1 MTFHNK
7 TNRMVRL
14 IMAQR
19 QMELRPDEVVELED
33 IETCLITLT
42 HDYSSTAMSEPEMA
56 CANEEDDHLL
66 WWAGRQ
72 RPPMFSVAL
81 HCTYELS
88 LPAGASVQIEQ
99 EVIRPVYE
107 CAYDRFVP
115 VMEEGSYREVSCN
128 VPERDAFTEQYVRA
142 VMKFSKQ
149 MWKILTV
156 LTIPLGVFLA
166 VLSFLTRTLAG
177 KIGAGVFLFLT
188 AGAALLVYTIGHF
201 LNKALENTNRAH
213 ILRCFDSNNILAY
226 FHENH
231 NE

>member
-42 HDYSSTAMSEPEMA
+42 HDYSSTAMSEQEMA
-56 CANEEDDHLL
+56 CANEEDDDLL
-66 WWAGRQ
+66 WWAGKQ
-72 RPPMFSVAL
+72 KPPMFSVAL

-88 LPAGASVQIEQ
+88 LRAGACVQIVQ
-99 EVIRPVYE
+99 EIIRPVYE

-115 VMEEGSYREVSCN
+115 VMEEGSYREVSCSF
-128 VPERDAFTEQYVRA
+128 PERDAFTEQYVRA
-142 VMKFSKQ
+142 VMRLSKQ
-149 MWKILTV
+149 TWKILTV
-156 LTIPLGVFLA
+156 LTISLGVFIA
-166 VLSFLTRTLAG
+166 VLFFLTGTLAG
-177 KIGAGVFLFLT
+177 KIVAGVLWFLT

-201 LNKALENTNRAH
+201 LNKALENRQRVH
-213 ILRCFDSNNILAY
+213 ISQHFSGPDILAY
-226 FHENH
+226 FHEKH
-231 NE
+231 NK